1 MEQYPRFSGAQTAL
15 SVRADPPRVLARFS
29 VASTASIVTADFHRK
44 LLKTT
49 LPVRQTARSTWF
61 SSPSAMP
68 ASSRCVGVR
77 SLGIAGGVLR
87 TCLTLPRS
95 ALGTRQVNSASDGQ
109 IPTTYPTVEYVRR
122 CLSPT
127 SLPLVRTSRSGKS
140 CSRLSHKWMLETN
153 QRSSPSAT
161 CCHKTMC
168 TRILLVQFGTLY
180 RTSQILVQP
189 CAISPAGQHQS
200 YLSSTQE

>member
-1 MEQYPRFSGAQTAL
+1 MQKGAIGK
-15 SVRADPPRVLARFS
+15 RA
-29 VASTASIVTADFHRK
+29 T
-44 LLKTT
+44 
-49 LPVRQTARSTWF
+49 
-61 SSPSAMP
+61 
-68 ASSRCVGVR
+68 
-77 SLGIAGGVLR
+77 
-87 TCLTLPRS
+87 
-95 ALGTRQVNSASDGQ
+95 GTRQVNSASDGQ

-153 QRSSPSAT
+153 QRLSPSAT
-161 CCHKTMC
+161 CCHTTMC

-189 CAISPAGQHQS
+189 CAICPAGQHQS
-200 YLSSTQE
+200 YLSSTQEQQRRTSECYPRVIQHSDDRHII